1 MAKTPIVT
9 KEIIE
14 AHELDDLK
22 QKHEARQKTIV
33 DMANNFVAEQQ
44 IIANKPRLMRQHA
57 QTESD
62 FENAM
67 TILSEKY
74 GAGISINLD
83 NGEITRI

>member
-1 MAKTPIVT
+1 M
-9 KEIIE
+9 EIKQVEKIE
-14 AHELDDLK
+14 AYELDDLK

-44 IIANKPRLMRQHA
+44 IIANKPRLMRLHA

-62 FENAM
+62 YENAM
-67 TILSEKY
+67 TLISEKY
-74 GAGISINLD
+74 GSGVSINLD